1 MNIITT
7 LITLFLIVNTILAI
21 FTVFKEKRAIS
32 TTWAWLLVLILLP
45 GIGFIIYFFLGRKI
59 SKDQIFDLKTQKII
73 GIEMNKEE
81 DKTRLRQHEFGLS
94 EENDSPDILEMIN
107 LFMDYSN
114 APLSEKNEV
123 QVYVDGYDKFGQL
136 LEDIENAKDH
146 IHIMYYIFRND
157 KLGKTII
164 DTLAKKAGEGVKV
177 SLLFDS
183 LGSRGVRRKD
193 FDSLIKNGGQV
204 GRSFERDFILMDL
217 NINFRNHRKIVVI
230 DGKIGYTGGFNVGDD
245 YLGEYEHM
253 GYWRDTHLRIEGEAV
268 LLLQA
273 RFIMDWNASQRDKE
287 NLIVIKERYFP
298 EPEEKGDVLMQVVS
312 SGPDTETQIIKK
324 GFIKMINM
332 ANESI
337 MIQTPYLIP
346 DEAMMEA
353 FHIALASGIDV
364 KIMIPN
370 KPDHLFIY
378 DATLYYAQELAE
390 LGAEIYIYDKG
401 FLHAKTIMVDSTVSS
416 VGTANFDIRSFKLNF
431 EINTF
436 IYDTEITKDLE
447 AIYKKDIEDSFLL
460 TRERSKQFT
469 EWERFKQAF
478 SRLLSPLL

>member
-1 MNIITT
+1 MNLLTT
-7 LITLFLIVNTILAI
+7 LISLFLIVNTILSI
-21 FTVFKEKRAIS
+21 YTVFKEKRAIS

-45 GIGFIIYFFLGRKI
+45 GMGFIIYFFLGRKI
-59 SKDQIFDLKTQKII
+59 SKNQIFDLKTQQII
-73 GIEMNKEE
+73 GIEMNREE
-81 DKTRLRQHEFGLS
+81 DKNRLRQHNFGLS
-94 EENDSPDILEMIN
+94 EENDSPETLQLIN

-123 QVYVDGYDKFGQL
+123 QLYVDGYDKFGHL
-136 LEDIENAKDH
+136 LEDIKNAKDH
-146 IHIMYYIFRND
+146 VHIMYYIFRND
-157 KLGKTII
+157 NLGKEII
-164 DTLAKKAGEGVKV
+164 QALTEKAAEGVEV
-177 SLLFDS
+177 IFLFDS

-193 FDSLIKNGGQV
+193 FESLIKNGGQV

-245 YLGEYEHM
+245 YLGKYEHM
-253 GYWRDTHLRIEGEAV
+253 GYWRDTHLRIQGEAV

-287 NLIVIKERYFP
+287 NLIVIEDRYFP
-298 EPEEKGDVLMQVVS
+298 VTEEKGDILMQVVS
-312 SGPDTETQIIKK
+312 NGPDTEIQIIKK

-353 FHIALASGIDV
+353 FNIAIASGVDV

-370 KPDHLFIY
+370 KPDHPFIY

-401 FLHAKTIMVDSTVSS
+401 FLHAKTIMVDSIVSS

-436 IYDTEITKDLE
+436 IYNENITKKLE
-447 AIYKKDIEDSFLL
+447 AIYKKDMQDSFLL
-460 TRERSKQFT
+460 TKEKSLQFT
-469 EWERFKQAF
+469 SWEKFKQAF

>member
-7 LITLFLIVNTILAI
+7 LISLFLIVNTVLAV

-59 SKDQIFDLKTQKII
+59 SKDQIFDLKTQHII
-73 GIEMNKEE
+73 GIELDKEA

-94 EENDSPDILEMIN
+94 EENDSPDTLEMIN
-107 LFMDYSN
+107 LFMDYSD

-123 QVYVDGYDKFGQL
+123 QIYADGYDKFGKL
-136 LEDIENAKDH
+136 LEDIENAEDH
-146 IHIMYYIFRND
+146 IHVMYYIFRND
-157 KLGKTII
+157 KLGKSII
-164 DTLAKKAGEGVKV
+164 DALAKKAAEGVKV

-193 FDSLIKNGGQV
+193 FESLIKNGGQV
-204 GRSFERDFILMDL
+204 GRSFERDFILMDS

-253 GYWRDTHLRIEGEAV
+253 GYWRDTHLRIEGEGV

-273 RFIMDWNASQRDKE
+273 RFIMDWNASQRDKD
-287 NLIVIKERYFP
+287 NLIVIEERYFP
-298 EPEEKGDVLMQVVS
+298 EPEDEGDVLMQVVS

-332 ANESI
+332 ANNSI

-346 DEAMMEA
+346 DEAVMEA
-353 FHIALASGIDV
+353 FNIAIASGIDV

-370 KPDHLFIY
+370 KPDHPFIY
-378 DATLYYAQELAE
+378 EATLYYAQELAE

-401 FLHAKTIMVDSTVSS
+401 FLHAKTIMVDSMVSS

-436 IYDTEITKDLE
+436 IYDADITTKLE
-447 AIYKKDIEDSFLL
+447 AIYIKDIEDSFLL
-460 TRERSKQFT
+460 TKERSMQFT
-469 EWERFKQAF
+469 GWERFKQAF